1 MNFCLYPISKVLI
14 SKCYICCQE
23 FLAQIPNFEN
33 FGPKCINF
41 LILAKFCLYPISK
54 VLISKCYICCQEF
67 LAQIPNFEN
76 FGPKCIN
83 FLILAKFCLYAI
95 SKELISNLILTDSF
109 NPSPKQSITQV
120 TQTNSI
126 SPFRNLFGKRLFVF
140 LQKSQSIMASIALF
154 ARCLSQKSK
163 HILCLT
169 ILRFQ
174 EIKSMRKQV
183 LKSY

>member
-1 MNFCLYPISKVLI
+1 MIRKQPQPAKTNQNLPKRLENSQNYSKKLRAKKNQLFNLSMNFCLYPVSKVLI

-33 FGPKCINF
+33 FVPKCINF
-41 LILAKFCLYPISK
+41 F
-54 VLISKCYICCQEF
+54 
-67 LAQIPNFEN
+67 
-76 FGPKCIN
+76 
-83 FLILAKFCLYAI
+83 ILAKFCLYAI
-95 SKELISNLILTDSF
+95 SKELLSNLILTDSF

-140 LQKSQSIMASIALF
+140 LQKSQSIMASIVLF